1 MALDVY
7 KDWLGIPDGPR
18 PPDHYQL
25 LRLVRFQDDAQ
36 KIQSNYRKLNAH
48 VRKYASGQYSV
59 QSQELLNELAKVML
73 CLTDAE
79 RKRAYDESLGRE
91 FDEPVSSFGPIPI
104 EDVLVKDKHLTRE
117 QAKQAQS
124 FAEVRGLSMRD
135 AVVQMKLVDAD
146 TAAKALAVSLR
157 LPYVDLTETMP
168 DDGVLDQLPRKV
180 ARRYSIIPLFVDD
193 GMVLV
198 AGLDEPTHELLE
210 ELQLRYGMPAKA
222 VIATPLA
229 INQSISKY
237 YAPGAR
243 EDAKTPVPAKSKG
256 AKATSAKSDKPPK
269 PKADTPSKPTSQ
281 RLPVDAER
289 RKQLGLLIMMWGII
303 IPILVDK
310 FIIQPRFFPL
320 WDPWLFFLSTLIV
333 SPVIVL
339 YVLKVYWR

>member
-124 FAEVRGLSMRD
+124 FAEARGLSMRD

-168 DDGVLDQLPRKV
+168 DDSVLDQLPRKV

-210 ELQLRYGMPAKA
+210 ELQLRFGMPAKA

-237 YAPGAR
+237 YAPAAR

-256 AKATSAKSDKPPK
+256 TKTVAGNQDKPKEPGPRK
-269 PKADTPSKPTSQ
+269 IVSELSRQASAEAGI
-281 RLPVDAER
+281 VDM
-289 RKQLGLLIMMWGII
+289 L
-303 IPILVDK
+303 
-310 FIIQPRFFPL
+310 
-320 WDPWLFFLSTLIV
+320 TLIV
-333 SPVIVL
+333 VWVTIIALLVVPWFFPRWNTWLFYWTGIVAFPAVAY
-339 YVLKVYWR
+339 YVYKVYWK